1 MARSVLG
8 WPGLILSIA
17 TDYLVAWLL
26 VTYARHTRLST
37 AGNKG
42 EDSLSPSLIPSV
54 ALGNCEDRVLAEIDQ
69 DGFVFAVNQLDS
81 EFFSSKSEMTP
92 RIHNRIEIVLRGGAI
107 YLRKSA
113 IKEKRVG
120 LQRRVFCFLRS
131 DFYMET
137 AALLR
142 LRELD
147 FIPAIQR
154 FDTRQ
159 AVIEMDYIWGRDL
172 RQIISMDA
180 ENIDYDDVSRKFDAI
195 MAADDQNE
203 VSMQMSRILGEVV
216 ARGVILRDIHAGNFI
231 QGRHS
236 NKLYLVDFNFVHLR
250 SAFKNVS

>member
-1 MARSVLG
+1 
-8 WPGLILSIA
+8 
-17 TDYLVAWLL
+17 
-26 VTYARHTRLST
+26 
-37 AGNKG
+37 
-42 EDSLSPSLIPSV
+42 
-54 ALGNCEDRVLAEIDQ
+54 
-69 DGFVFAVNQLDS
+69 
-81 EFFSSKSEMTP
+81 
-92 RIHNRIEIVLRGGAI
+92 
-107 YLRKSA
+107 
-113 IKEKRVG
+113 
-120 LQRRVFCFLRS
+120 
-131 DFYMET
+131 MET